1 MQIIKPYGRSHVEA
15 DAAGKR
21 RRILTLRS
29 DPNSRIDV
37 ETFASTHDRLVIAQ
51 WISVIDKIARKPA
64 AGRVPS
70 HEQRTF
76 REKLGEAAWDRL
88 LAGGRLPGA
97 ADPAERERLR
107 DVWRWKIAPYEVGEV
122 RGSRPSHA
130 SAKGRWYDGFR
141 GAADDVST
149 ADTDAIARGIEE
161 HLHGVEL
168 GAGAGTARR
177 EGLIAARA
185 QSIVANV
192 ASAPSPAYA
201 GGCGDGWTLAD
212 ERSYAAAGN
221 VALQI
226 RRAAELREQG
236 KDPRKLRR
244 VSPDV
249 AGPIL
254 YAHYGRLFREPD
266 GRVLTIAESRVAAPG
281 LFNLHC
287 AVKDSYS
294 RLLSRRIYVPER
306 NAELSA
312 QTRPLSTLLPD
323 TMEALFALVD
333 AKGANRDLN
342 ALVRLGKVIH
352 YEAAGSDPDT
362 PEAAVAKWPA
372 HLEASRYWTSDGQ
385 LDIKRS
391 EAFVRI
397 WRRVLGLAGRTLTDW
412 ADPAGTIG
420 GDILMRKQRERAL
433 GDEFDPDPH
442 ARKLDLLFGGRATV
456 FGFADESD
464 QRAVLNFALRG
475 VYDLRNAAFHFTG
488 SGGFARALAKCCR
501 AAAPP
506 VLEAARSL
514 WALDRADRSRL
525 GIAIARAAQ
534 FDRFFGAEEIAR
546 LVEASAGRRVGTL
559 PLPRLVRVL
568 QRAGNALAGTD
579 AEARRLD
586 MPSRSRLRDPA
597 TFCRFE
603 ALKLLYDGPFRDWL
617 SSRDSADVNGF
628 IDFAVAR
635 STATARSLNGKGDSM
650 RETSI
655 VSRASKLGRLQP
667 RETVSDFFFRLSAE
681 SATEFRVQRAYQSDR
696 ASARAQADYI
706 EKLKLDV
713 VALAFGEFLASA
725 GFGFV
730 TNLTPGTAPVA
741 GPSIATAL
749 PEASTDPEAE
759 DWQVALYFFL
769 HLVPVDDV
777 ARLMHQVQRW
787 ASNAPRSGSAAGSST
802 ELLAVLALYCDMHD
816 SKFEG
821 STALSQV
828 EPFRDLFE
836 SQGDFDR
843 IFPVLGPDELRL
855 CRRGLREVMRFGHV
869 APLRSI
875 FRNQWI
881 GTGDVREF
889 LAANRRDPDG
899 SSPIARLQAERE
911 ALHEIWVRQG
921 RGFTAAHRDRYRVV
935 LGQVVRYRHLA
946 AHVTLNDHIRLHRL
960 LVAIWSRLVDFTG
973 LWERDLYFVTLALIH
988 LEGRTPR
995 EALGSKALYFLAR
1008 GQIIEALRKARLS
1021 AFAESVLSLH
1031 FTGVWKEGSRVT
1043 RIRNKVSH
1051 FAMLRQADAPDL
1063 TYWINQCRELL
1074 RHDRKLRNAVPA
1086 SVKELLRQTGIEI
1099 EWRLRGHDHDL
1110 GASRVTTRRAKHL
1123 GNDSMTEDLNGDRF
1137 VAMTAA
1143 LFGDSAPHKAVQ
1155 RPPRLADAHRGAP
1168 QFVRPSPRL

>member
-15 DAAGKR
+15 DVAGQRK
-21 RRILTLRS
+21 RILAPRS
-29 DPNSRIDV
+29 DPDSRIDV
-37 ETFASTHDRLVIAQ
+37 ETFASSDDRLVIAQ
-51 WISVIDKIARKPA
+51 WISVIDKIARKPS
-64 AGRVPS
+64 AGRAPS
-70 HEQRTF
+70 YEQRSF
-76 REKLGEAAWDRL
+76 REKLGDAAWDRL
-88 LAGGRLPGA
+88 VAGGRLPGA
-97 ADPAERERLR
+97 ADPGKREALR
-107 DVWRWKIAPYEVGEV
+107 EVWQWKIAPYSVGEV
-122 RGSRPSHA
+122 PGSRPSRA
-130 SAKGRWYDGFR
+130 SAKGRWYDRFPGAAVDV
-141 GAADDVST
+141 GAADTV
-149 ADTDAIARGIEE
+149 AMARGIEE
-161 HLHGVEL
+161 HLHG
-168 GAGAGTARR
+168 GTAGRK
-177 EGLIAARA
+177 GLIAARA
-185 QSIVANV
+185 QSIAANV
-192 ASAPSPAYA
+192 ARAPSPAYS
-201 GGCGDGWTLAD
+201 GGCGDGWTLED
-212 ERSYAAAGN
+212 ERYYAAAGN

-226 RRAAELREQG
+226 RQAAELREQG
-236 KDPRKLRR
+236 KDPKKLRR

-249 AGPIL
+249 AGRIL
-254 YAHYGRLFREPD
+254 YAHYGRLFRGPD
-266 GRVLTIAESRVAAPG
+266 GLALKIAESRAAAPG

-294 RLLSRRIYVPER
+294 RLLSRRLYVPER
-306 NAELSA
+306 DTGLPAE
-312 QTRPLSTLLPD
+312 TRPLSKLLPD

-352 YEAAGSDPDT
+352 YEAAGSDLDA
-362 PEAAVAKWPA
+362 PEAAVANWPA
-372 HLEASRYWTSDGQ
+372 EVESSRYWTSDGQ

-433 GDEFDPDPH
+433 GHEFDPDAH
-442 ARKLDLLFGGRATV
+442 ARKLDLLFGGRATI
-456 FGFADESD
+456 FSFADEAD
-464 QRAVLNFALRG
+464 QRALLNFALQG

-501 AAAPP
+501 AAAPL

-514 WALDRADRSRL
+514 WALDCADRSRL
-525 GIAIARAAQ
+525 GVAIARAAQ
-534 FDRFFGAEEIAR
+534 FDRFFGEEEIAR
-546 LVEASAGRRVGTL
+546 LVEAAAGRRVGAL

-586 MPSRSRLRDPA
+586 MPSRSKLRDPA

-603 ALKLLYDGPFRDWL
+603 ALKLLYEGPFRDWL
-617 SSRDSADVNGF
+617 SSRGSADVNGF

-635 STATARSLNGKGDSM
+635 STAAARTLNGKGESR
-650 RETSI
+650 REASI
-655 VSRASKLGRLQP
+655 VSRASKLGRLRP
-667 RETVSDFFFRLSAE
+667 GETVSDFFFRLSAE

-696 ASARAQADYI
+696 GRARAQADYI

-713 VALAFGEFLASA
+713 VALAFGEFLAGA
-725 GFGFV
+725 GFDFV
-730 TNLTPGTAPVA
+730 TELAPGTAQAA
-741 GPSIATAL
+741 GSSLAIAP
-749 PEASTDPEAE
+749 PEAGIGPAAE
-759 DWQVALYFFL
+759 GWQVALYFFL

-787 ASNAPRSGSAAGSST
+787 DSNAPRSGAAAVSSAG
-802 ELLAVLALYCDMHD
+802 LLVVLALYCDMHD
-816 SKFEG
+816 AKFEG
-821 STALSQV
+821 RAALSQV

-836 SQGDFDR
+836 SPGDFDR
-843 IFPVLGPDELRL
+843 IFPVMGPDELRL
-855 CRRGLREVMRFGHV
+855 SRRGLREVMRFGHV
-869 APLRSI
+869 APLRSV
-875 FRNQWI
+875 FRKQWI

-889 LAANRRDPDG
+889 LAANRPDPDG

-911 ALHEIWVRQG
+911 ALHELWVRQG
-921 RGFTAAHRDRYRVV
+921 RGFTAADRDRYRVV

-946 AHVTLNDHIRLHRL
+946 AHVTLTDHIRLHRL

-988 LEGRTPR
+988 FEGRTPR

-1031 FTGVWKEGSRVT
+1031 FTGIWKEGSRAT
-1043 RIRNKVSH
+1043 RIRNKIAH

-1086 SVKELLRQTGIEI
+1086 SIKELLRQTGIEI
-1099 EWRLRGHDHDL
+1099 EWRLRGDDHDL

-1123 GNDSMTEDLNGDRF
+1123 GSGSVTEDLNGERF

-1143 LFGDSAPHKAVQ
+1143 LFGDSAPHTTVQ
-1155 RPPRLADAHRGAP
+1155 RPPRRADAHPGRP